1 MQKVYYKDNK
11 RVMDHLIINKSKKDL
26 FEYIDKNEIFKIIS
40 IALFSVLLIS
50 CLIFS
55 VLGDSEDILGEYSSN
70 LFQIA
75 FIITIIEFIVVFL
88 IGFLYYYIFLSKKF
102 FICFKTILSF
112 LPLLLIYVVATLLL
126 NHSIITYLNK
136 KLDNSEAITY
146 YVKIVNK
153 KVNKGKSERYYLTI
167 TPWRPYNYYI
177 VFKTDTSTYYT
188 FSKGD
193 VTKVQVKKGYW
204 GFEYFVTRYG
214 LKKVDLNFP
223 SDHVY
228 ALTEEEAN
236 KIIEKNNTK

>member
-88 IGFLYYYIFLSKKF
+88 IGFLYYY
-102 FICFKTILSF
+102 
-112 LPLLLIYVVATLLL
+112 
-126 NHSIITYLNK
+126 
-136 KLDNSEAITY
+136 
-146 YVKIVNK
+146 KI
-153 KVNKGKSERYYLTI
+153 GRA
-167 TPWRPYNYYI
+167 
-177 VFKTDTSTYYT
+177 
-188 FSKGD
+188 
-193 VTKVQVKKGYW
+193 
-204 GFEYFVTRYG
+204 
-214 LKKVDLNFP
+214 
-223 SDHVY
+223 HV
-228 ALTEEEAN
+228 
-236 KIIEKNNTK
+236 